1 MHTSPQIK
9 KNIFL
14 FAAVL
19 LLSGF
24 TAQNPLYEIT
34 KGMVTFKSEA
44 PLEVIKASSTDLV
57 GLIDL
62 SKNNFSFSV
71 NMNSFKGFNSPLQ
84 KVHFSENYVE
94 AEKYPQSSFKGKI
107 IEDVDFAKNGVY
119 PLRAKGMFTIHGIS
133 QERIIKAT
141 ITVTNNTISIQSK
154 FAVLLSDHNIPIP
167 KVVNQKLANSI
178 KVEIN
183 AVLHPK

>member
-1 MHTSPQIK
+1 MTGVQTCALPIS
-9 KNIFL
+9 
-14 FAAVL
+14 
-19 LLSGF
+19 
-24 TAQNPLYEIT
+24 
-34 KGMVTFKSEA
+34 
-44 PLEVIKASSTDLV
+44 
-57 GLIDL
+57 
-62 SKNNFSFSV
+62 
-71 NMNSFKGFNSPLQ
+71 
-84 KVHFSENYVE
+84 
-94 AEKYPQSSFKGKI
+94 
-107 IEDVDFAKNGVY
+107 KNGVY